1 MEKRRISSFRAT
13 RSRSG
18 DSWHVSFGPQVCAL
32 PSIHSTTV
40 TLPYIMW
47 KAAELAETLKT
58 RTGIKVCLGGLM
70 VLMGVSVVSVLS
82 GGGDVLN
89 GFSSRQKLAKWQ
101 LELTIGGFCMSSLP
115 EKVCL

>member
-1 MEKRRISSFRAT
+1 
-13 RSRSG
+13 
-18 DSWHVSFGPQVCAL
+18 
-32 PSIHSTTV
+32 
-40 TLPYIMW
+40 MW